1 MAADMFLK
9 IEGIKGESS
18 DKSHP
23 AEIEILSFSWG
34 VAQNVTGSTSGGGGR
49 TTQRADISD
58 FVVQK
63 TMDAASSGLFYHC
76 AAGKHIPSV
85 VVSLHRAGEDKQL
98 YAQYTLHDVIISNYS
113 AADSAGS
120 GMPSESVSFNFSKV
134 EMKYQQM
141 DAKTGK
147 PSGNFSSGW
156 DLLKNVK
163 I

>member
-18 DKSHP
+18 DAKHP
-23 AEIEILSFSWG
+23 GEIEIQSFSWG
-34 VAQNVTGSTSGGGGR
+34 VSQAVTGATSGGGGR

-58 FVVQK
+58 FNVMK

-76 AAGKHIPSV
+76 AAGKHIPSI

-98 YAQYTLHDVIISNYS
+98 YAQYTLHDVIVSGYQTS
-113 AADSAGS
+113 DSSGS
-120 GMPSESVSFNFSKV
+120 GLPAESVSFNFSKI
-134 EMKYQQM
+134 EMKYSQL
-141 DAKTGK
+141 DPKTGK
-147 PSGNFSSGW
+147 PSGNLSSGW